1 MWKGG
6 NVPGNSI
13 DRIQEA
19 VAGILKTIPQEVLL
33 LAAAKTRSL
42 EEVEAAIQAGVTHIG
57 YNYVQEG
64 LPIIEAIGGRAQWH
78 MIGHLQRN
86 KAKSAVHHF
95 DMIETVDSLRL
106 AQALDRYCQ
115 LAGKTMP
122 VLVEINSGREASKT
136 GVLSGEVDRLIE
148 QLSTLKS
155 LRVQGLMTMGPRFG
169 DPQDSRPYYRATREI
184 FQRLSARAVPNVEMR
199 YLSMGMSNSYTVA
212 IEEGANIIRLGSVL
226 FGEREPGNGQAG
238 KEVNHDKA
246 GDHHL

>member
-6 NVPGNSI
+6 NVSATSI

-19 VAGILKTIPQEVLL
+19 VAAILKTIPQDVLL

-42 EEVEAAIQAGVTHIG
+42 EEVEAVIRAGVTHVG

-64 LPIIEAIGGRAQWH
+64 LPIIETVGAGAQWH

-86 KAKSAVHHF
+86 KARLAVQHF
-95 DMIETVDSLRL
+95 DMIETVDSMRL
-106 AQALDRYCQ
+106 AGALDRYCQ

-136 GVLSGEVDRLIE
+136 GVLPGEVDRLVE
-148 QLSTLKS
+148 QLSTLNN

-169 DPQDSRPYYRATREI
+169 DPEDSRPYYRATREI
-184 FQRLSARAVPNVEMR
+184 FQRLSARDLPNVQMQ

-226 FGEREPGNGQAG
+226 FGEPELEGR
-238 KEVNHDKA
+238 
-246 GDHHL
+246 